1 MFIARQQT
9 ILLHRKSRFA
19 IVLLLTATALLT
31 GLALYSKC
39 PVIGPSADPS
49 TARAR
54 FPVVRPEDILQSS
67 GPLPYSWMS
76 IPSAPEWNAK
86 AHAGSQ
92 PIHPF
97 LTTWPN
103 SVAICTLAKEEAA
116 ADILE
121 WLQYHRYVVQLG

>member
-39 PVIGPSADPS
+39 PVIG
-49 TARAR
+49 
-54 FPVVRPEDILQSS
+54 PEDILQSS